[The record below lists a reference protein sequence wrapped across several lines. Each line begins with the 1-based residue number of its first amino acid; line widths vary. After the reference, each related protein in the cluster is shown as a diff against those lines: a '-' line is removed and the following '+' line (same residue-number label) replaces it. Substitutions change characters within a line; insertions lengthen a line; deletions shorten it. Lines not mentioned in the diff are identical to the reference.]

1 MFGAL
6 ILGIVFYALHAIISF
21 PFLDTPLGTFGIA
34 ALNTVFRLATVLL
47 LAPCTGL
54 LEKLTCGIIRESQ
67 DEADRSGPTFE
78 DRFIPYPALA
88 LEQCQNAIQKMA
100 ELTQQSMLGAI
111 GTVRMY
117 DQNAEENVE
126 TLEAMIDKYEDAL
139 GTYILKVT
147 KGELNTKQSHV
158 FTKFL
163 HTITDLERISDH
175 ALNIAQ
181 IARRM
186 DAEGVSFS
194 GITRQE
200 LDVLQSAL
208 EDILRMTTDSFV
220 RDDVASAMHVDPLE
234 EVIDELCERMKDRHI
249 ERMKAGECTLA
260 QGVALNELLT
270 NYERVSDH
278 CSNIALAMIE
288 VERNDLQ
295 LHAYQFAEESGSDAD
310 YHRSYEIFRE
320 KYALPD

>member
-1 MFGAL
+1 
-6 ILGIVFYALHAIISF
+6 
-21 PFLDTPLGTFGIA
+21 
-34 ALNTVFRLATVLL
+34 
-47 LAPCTGL
+47 
-54 LEKLTCGIIRESQ
+54 
-67 DEADRSGPTFE
+67 
-78 DRFIPYPALA
+78 
-88 LEQCQNAIQKMA
+88 
-100 ELTQQSMLGAI
+100 
-111 GTVRMY
+111 
-117 DQNAEENVE
+117 
-126 TLEAMIDKYEDAL
+126 
-139 GTYILKVT
+139 
-147 KGELNTKQSHV
+147 
-158 FTKFL
+158 
-163 HTITDLERISDH
+163 
-175 ALNIAQ
+175 
-181 IARRM
+181 M